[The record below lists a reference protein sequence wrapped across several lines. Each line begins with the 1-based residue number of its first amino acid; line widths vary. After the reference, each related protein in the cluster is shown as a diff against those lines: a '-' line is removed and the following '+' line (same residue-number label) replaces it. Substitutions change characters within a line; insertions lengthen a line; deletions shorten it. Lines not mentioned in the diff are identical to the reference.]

1 MRNALILGALT
12 LSLTPLCLNADTNS
26 DARVQAQTLFESL
39 TRHFAGIHI
48 LSYTAERSTK
58 GRRQFARE
66 RWAVSYEA
74 PDLIRVDYQYPT
86 ARQLVI
92 TTNALYE
99 YIPALRRAVQT
110 DLDRMSDKDRAATI
124 KQTLARISLDG
135 INPSSF
141 QDMAAR
147 STSVSM
153 PSPTSA
159 VRRIT
164 GANPKFAIDID
175 TQRNVLLTTDIYTA
189 SGDLLLHTE
198 ASNFAEASPGF
209 WYPQK
214 LEAGYLTEQGFVNT
228 STLLSTIKI
237 NSPLPTDTF
246 QFTPPLHT
254 TVERK

>member
-1 MRNALILGALT
+1 MRNTLILVALT
-12 LSLTPLCLNADTNS
+12 LSLTPLCLKAETNS
-26 DARVQAQTLFESL
+26 GAPAEAQILFESL
-39 TRHFAGIHI
+39 TRHFAGIHT

-58 GRRQFARE
+58 GRRQSARE
-66 RWAVSYEA
+66 RWTLSYEA
-74 PDLIRVDYQYPT
+74 PGLVRVDYQYPA

-92 TTNALYE
+92 TTNTLYE

-110 DLDRMSDKDRAATI
+110 DLERMSDKDRAATI

-164 GANPKFAIDID
+164 GANPKFVIDLD
-175 TQRNVLLTTDIYTA
+175 TQRNVLLTTDIYT
-189 SGDLLLHTE
+189 STGDLLLHTE
-198 ASNFAEASPGF
+198 ASSFTEATPGF
-209 WYPQK
+209 WYPEK
-214 LEAGYLTEQGFVNT
+214 LDAGYLTEQGFINT
-228 STLLSTIKI
+228 STTLSAIKI
-237 NSPLPTDTF
+237 NTPLPPGAF
-246 QFTPPLHT
+246 RFTPPAHT
-254 TVERK
+254 TVDTR